1 MNTEIIVV
9 AISSVVAISVA
20 AVSYVQAKKLKF
32 FETFF
37 QRKAD
42 AFEEYMEKI
51 SSVPTTKEELYA
63 FCASSRKAT
72 LYSFA
77 KNRGLID
84 ALMDLGIKAHL
95 KRGEDGQIPEEFQ
108 NAFRIQRTEIITALR
123 DEMQQSTKFK
133 YN

>member
-51 SSVPTTKEELYA
+51 SSVP
-63 FCASSRKAT
+63 RKD
-72 LYSFA
+72 
-77 KNRGLID
+77 I
-84 ALMDLGIKAHL
+84 
-95 KRGEDGQIPEEFQ
+95 
-108 NAFRIQRTEIITALR
+108 
-123 DEMQQSTKFK
+123 
-133 YN
+133 